1 MCESCVVMMTPAG
14 LNIAHVKV
22 FCYFGITFF
31 ASLTFLRFTFQRRC
45 NFELSRLFFMGVTK
59 LGEELVKELQNYT
72 FEKKIECY
80 VKFISF
86 ILSKL
91 FFTNEKKYQL
101 FLD

>member
-1 MCESCVVMMTPAG
+1 
-14 LNIAHVKV
+14 
-22 FCYFGITFF
+22 
-31 ASLTFLRFTFQRRC
+31 
-45 NFELSRLFFMGVTK
+45 MGVTK

-72 FEKKIECY
+72 FEEKIECF